1 MLCNA
6 KHIKNPIPAKDWRCP
21 KCGAG
26 NESFA
31 VWDSDYPVDCE
42 GDHPDDWAECME
54 CGYGAKLA
62 TITKNYWQSKDI
74 TWVKCSHCGGT
85 GLIRR
90 DK

>member
-26 NESFA
+26 NEFFA
-31 VWDSDYPVDCE
+31 IWDSDYPVDCE

-85 GLIRR
+85 GLTRR